1 MSINAL
7 NGTGLKEAN
16 QKVNEAKQA
25 QTDANKQ
32 LTENRKYMQDLQ
44 IKKSQLE
51 AKIQKQQ
58 AQLADDGQ
66 LKKTASEAKQ
76 AHDSAVKKLAQLNQ
90 QIKLSKKKFKIY
102 RIN

>member
-1 MSINAL
+1 MVPD
-7 NGTGLKEAN
+7 LKEAN

-51 AKIQKQQ
+51 A
-58 AQLADDGQ
+58 
-66 LKKTASEAKQ
+66 
-76 AHDSAVKKLAQLNQ
+76 
-90 QIKLSKKKFKIY
+90 
-102 RIN
+102 